1 MKGQLLSANEI
12 DYKSNMRILKLLLI
26 PLLVIILNCQSFP
39 QEILSLED
47 AIKISMANNYSI
59 NIARNE
65 SKIAENNSTI
75 GNAGFLPSVD
85 ATGSYVKSSNDTK
98 QEYFDGRTVDQ
109 KGAQSTNIAAGVN
122 LDWTIFDGFG
132 MFANIDMLKELNKI
146 GKDNFKAEIE
156 TNLAGVI
163 ETYYNLI
170 AEQQVLDVLK
180 QAIVISKER
189 VRIAESKKDVGS
201 GSKFDL
207 RQAQVDLNED
217 RSNLLKEQLAFEQ
230 LKVTLNQLMGRDV
243 SSEFNVSDTILV
255 KKDID
260 LDDLKA
266 KTLEQNTTL
275 QIAKKNLSLSEINLR
290 LARAE
295 LYPEISLVGGY
306 NYTKSESE
314 AGFVQSNK
322 NYSLSYGVSA
332 SLNLFN
338 GFNTR
343 IKIENAEIGIEN
355 GQLNF
360 NQIKANIEANL
371 LNIYKKYLS
380 SLELVELEEEN
391 LKIAQESVDIALE
404 KLKLGNITPLEFR
417 ETQRKL
423 IDAKS
428 RLVSAQYDAKSAETE
443 LLKISGQLI
452 KNK

>member
-1 MKGQLLSANEI
+1 MSANEI

-26 PLLVIILNCQSFP
+26 PLLVLILNCQSFP

-146 GKDNFKAEIE
+146 GKDNFKTEIE

-243 SSEFNVSDTILV
+243 
-255 KKDID
+255 
-260 LDDLKA
+260 
-266 KTLEQNTTL
+266 
-275 QIAKKNLSLSEINLR
+275 
-290 LARAE
+290 
-295 LYPEISLVGGY
+295 
-306 NYTKSESE
+306 
-314 AGFVQSNK
+314 
-322 NYSLSYGVSA
+322 
-332 SLNLFN
+332 
-338 GFNTR
+338 
-343 IKIENAEIGIEN
+343 
-355 GQLNF
+355 
-360 NQIKANIEANL
+360 
-371 LNIYKKYLS
+371 
-380 SLELVELEEEN
+380 
-391 LKIAQESVDIALE
+391 
-404 KLKLGNITPLEFR
+404 
-417 ETQRKL
+417 
-423 IDAKS
+423 
-428 RLVSAQYDAKSAETE
+428 
-443 LLKISGQLI
+443 
-452 KNK
+452 